1 MCKNQVTVQD
11 YMAPAITVHQM
22 PMEAPLMK
30 TSFYGGHTPGET
42 SGDGSDQGGGHTG
55 GSVDD
60 DTGDAK
66 AWGSV
71 WETEDEDDY

>member
-1 MCKNQVTVQD
+1 MSKNQVTVQD
-11 YMAPAITVHQM
+11 YMAPATTVHQM

-30 TSFYGGHTPGET
+30 TSFY
-42 SGDGSDQGGGHTG
+42 GGHTG

>member
-1 MCKNQVTVQD
+1 MSKNQVTVQD

-42 SGDGSDQGGGHTG
+42 SGDGSAPGGGDRTDAKTRG
-55 GSVDD
+55 RVMETEAVDD
-60 DTGDAK
+60 
-66 AWGSV
+66 
-71 WETEDEDDY
+71 Y